1 MASQTGFI
9 HKAPVLWCGA
19 RQCHHHG
26 PMPPSSIAAASARP
40 SDFPRDLS
48 ARTVLARFLPR
59 PFEPALGPLSDRE
72 LTVLRCYRL
81 DERLLAPVGTMR
93 VPRDLL
99 RTPGARARIV
109 STVVP
114 DGGVIAMDTAVWVHL
129 DGQAPAAI
137 HVAHPARRGRN
148 RTVVFS
154 RALIPPEEVELVGG
168 VPCSTLARAV
178 VDVAR
183 TAPPVRAV
191 DAMIRARDAGLD
203 RNRLALALMTCRGAS
218 QRGGPRARR
227 IIEAIVPEHRARE

>member
-1 MASQTGFI
+1 M
-9 HKAPVLWCGA
+9 
-19 RQCHHHG
+19 
-26 PMPPSSIAAASARP
+26 
-40 SDFPRDLS
+40 
-48 ARTVLARFLPR
+48 
-59 PFEPALGPLSDRE
+59 
-72 LTVLRCYRL
+72 LRCHRL